1 MQRSLVREPVV
12 ASHAAVRCIEH
23 LWSASLLFSLTC
35 SHGFVDGFSH
45 GFEHHHFHFFVL
57 EEGGRIGDVIGHLS
71 NGGDS
76 HLRSTHR
83 STVGT
88 MDQPLLPLSSLSPS
102 DPSGHDVRSR
112 RFVHAS
118 FPHLVVFDGG
128 LFFAFLHA
136 LVPGIP
142 SDRRHAPSAT
152 TTHLRSILFVLP
164 RIRAVDRRRP
174 IRRRTLSFL
183 FHPSPSILFSFHP
196 HVRRPRT
203 LPWRRRQLLRRRRMR
218 HHRWRRGCHHHWTCV
233 SHPRGQH
240 HVHGPRGGGRE
251 EGKRGRQT
259 STCVG
264 SDVLV
269 VGKEEEEKDERS
281 GCVERERAR
290 RWRCCRKRG
299 REVAMVRPKRGGG
312 RTKDNRE
319 ESGECHEKSR
329 SAKGCADAKAT
340 RWSNV
345 SSKDGERCTN
355 QVVEYQTRAPSQWPR
370 MGNQR

>member
-183 FHPSPSILFSFHP
+183 FHPLLPSSSRSI
-196 HVRRPRT
+196 R
-203 LPWRRRQLLRRRRMR
+203 
-218 HHRWRRGCHHHWTCV
+218 TCV
-233 SHPRGQH
+233 
-240 HVHGPRGGGRE
+240 VHAPFHGGGGSCCDVVGCATTVGDEDATTTGRVCPTHVDSTTSMAQE
-251 EGKRGRQT
+251 EEEERKANVEGKRARAWDR
-259 STCVG
+259 TCWWW
-264 SDVLV
+264 
-269 VGKEEEEKDERS
+269 GKEEEEKDERS